1 MKLEGIATATAV
13 VSSYSMP
20 KRAPTPHHT
29 TFDWRIYA
37 DATCAGLTALL
48 PIPFVDL
55 AFETYFRHRMPETIV
70 KVRHRELA
78 APAGRRFG
86 RGIGGF
92 FSLEGCLAI
101 PGQLVLYIVKKIWR
115 KLIYILAI
123 ADATALVAAYWQRA
137 YLLDHIITA
146 GHAGPDVDW
155 QRSATVFEKVLVE
168 TDTSPL
174 MGLARQTVS
183 SVHRV
188 LRLLILARRRGAA
201 EETESLSGIL
211 RSHWVLAEGSLRQV
225 ATDYNEE
232 YARSLELFPPEP
244 HGSDDARHRRGD
256 DG

>member
-1 MKLEGIATATAV
+1 MPEKLA
-13 VSSYSMP
+13 
-20 KRAPTPHHT
+20 APQHTP
-29 TFDWRIYA
+29 FDWRIYA
-37 DATCAGLTALL
+37 EATCAGLTALVPL
-48 PIPFVDL
+48 PFIDL
-55 AFETYFRHRMPETIV
+55 AFETYFRRRMPETIA

-101 PGQLVLYIVKKIWR
+101 PGRLVLYIVKKIWR

-137 YLLDHIITA
+137 YLLNHIITA
-146 GHAGPDVDW
+146 GHAGADVDW

-211 RSHWVLAEGSLRQV
+211 RSHWDAAEGSLRQI
-225 ATDYNEE
+225 ALDYNEK
-232 YARSLELFPPEP
+232 YAQSLEIFPPE
-244 HGSDDARHRRGD
+244 SRDTDNARHRRGD